1 MFCSSHMI
9 VLVFNDLLLV
19 LLKKASDR
27 YATSE
32 CRSKCCN
39 WNWNVRNIRGR
50 TKTYD
55 TLESES

>member
-9 VLVFNDLLLV
+9 ALVFNDLLLV

-39 WNWNVRNIRGR
+39 WNWNVRNIRGK
-50 TKTYD
+50 TKTTD
-55 TLESES
+55 